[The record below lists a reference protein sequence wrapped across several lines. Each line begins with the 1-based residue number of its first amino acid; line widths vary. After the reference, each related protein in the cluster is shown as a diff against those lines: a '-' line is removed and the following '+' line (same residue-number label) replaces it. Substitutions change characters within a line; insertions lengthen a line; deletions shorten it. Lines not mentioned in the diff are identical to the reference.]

1 MGAFACGGAGAAPA
15 ARHRCLGAFRGSE
28 SPSWKAGEGRVSF
41 YVGDPD
47 PGPRSGA
54 GRGVLIF
61 VFDPEFGG
69 GRVRRYRT
77 YTPSSP
83 LRASGPQGPRAL
95 LTALRPAS
103 PQRDVFYPTNRSLG
117 CLSPQEPVGQ
127 GSRGDPQRR
136 GGNPFV
142 LARRRRWERAARGQ
156 IAAGHGGGVPE
167 HTRSAPW
174 LLWAR
179 ATTACARGRRV
190 RGCEGVPESRGSGGP
205 ASVAIPRAPVFFTGH
220 ARCLA
225 SDALTTEHRSVQVQE
240 LSANR
245 AQRR

>member
-1 MGAFACGGAGAAPA
+1 MFVSAVTAELCPWSMYSFWRANEY
-15 ARHRCLGAFRGSE
+15 GSYA
-28 SPSWKAGEGRVSF
+28 SWWCSLRSV
-41 YVGDPD
+41 YYPD

-54 GRGVLIF
+54 GRGVPIF

-83 LRASGPQGPRAL
+83 LRASGTQGPRAL

-103 PQRDVFYPTNRSLG
+103 PQRDVFYPTNRSPG
-117 CLSPQEPVGQ
+117 RLSPQEPVGQ

-136 GGNPFV
+136 GGGGNPFV

-179 ATTACARGRRV
+179 ATTACARGLRV

-205 ASVAIPRAPVFFTGH
+205 ASVAIPRGCAV
-220 ARCLA
+220 
-225 SDALTTEHRSVQVQE
+225 
-240 LSANR
+240 
-245 AQRR
+245 AQRQSSSQATHDAWPVAR